1 MPEKRT
7 LHSMERAAHERLV
20 RVAMAQAEIAASR
33 GDAPFGAVLATSEGA
48 VLLEEA
54 NAQTTTGDPT
64 AHAEIRLIRRAA
76 AELGRPTLEGLV
88 VASNAESCSMCASA
102 LVKARVAVVVFGAPH
117 EPHMDPPIG
126 LVEIAAR
133 SSHRVAVIGPVLG
146 SECAAAIGRA
156 RDRTPTPRPD

>member
-7 LHSMERAAHERLV
+7 LRDMDTAAHERLV

-64 AHAEIRLIRRAA
+64 AHAEIRLIRRA
-76 AELGRPTLEGLV
+76 L
-88 VASNAESCSMCASA
+88 
-102 LVKARVAVVVFGAPH
+102 
-117 EPHMDPPIG
+117 
-126 LVEIAAR
+126 
-133 SSHRVAVIGPVLG
+133 
-146 SECAAAIGRA
+146 
-156 RDRTPTPRPD
+156 